1 MRRRPIG
8 QILVKKGEISEA
20 DLQAALEEQ
29 ERSGRRLGEILIEQG
44 RSSWL
49 ALARALAEQVL
60 DIQTPPAPPPP
71 APRSSPDPVELVRA
85 MAEKVANLPPVP
97 DPLPPPEP
105 AAERPVRAERG
116 PVEGAR
122 GNREVPPTEEE
133 VPRSTPPQDP
143 ERELARA
150 MAEQV
155 ANLDSPAVAQTHL
168 LRLRPATQ
176 SREDPEAKLN
186 SIEALLKER
195 QRAFIELFTTA
206 ETLRMKVSRLEDIL
220 EERDRELTRLRVL
233 RAS

>member
-8 QILVKKGEISEA
+8 QILVEKGEISEA

-29 ERSGRRLGEILIEQG
+29 EQTGRRLGEILIEQG

-49 ALARALAEQVL
+49 GLARALAEQVL
-60 DIQTPPAPPPP
+60 DIQTPPAEPPPE
-71 APRSSPDPVELVRA
+71 PRSSPDPVELVRA

-97 DPLPPPEP
+97 DPLPPPQP
-105 AAERPVRAERG
+105 AAEQP
-116 PVEGAR
+116 
-122 GNREVPPTEEE
+122 
-133 VPRSTPPQDP
+133 DP

-155 ANLDSPAVAQTHL
+155 ANLDSPVVTQTHL
-168 LRLRPATQ
+168 LRLTPAPQ
-176 SREDPEAKLN
+176 SVMDPSTKLH

-206 ETLRMKVSRLEDIL
+206 ETLRMKVARLEEIL